1 MQSFGF
7 GAMKAERYFQA
18 VYRKFSWGI
27 AAIKYRA
34 IFRRSIGSLVG
45 GLLPSRTAGS
55 WAALAMK
62 DLGGGGGGGGS
73 YIRTDSSIEAR
84 LSLGISFSM
93 HDLKYPYPKG
103 PST

>member
-18 VYRKFSWGI
+18 VYRKFSWEI

-62 DLGGGGGGGGS
+62 DLGGGGTGGDKGEGGGGRVI
-73 YIRTDSSIEAR
+73 YQNRFIN
-84 LSLGISFSM
+84 
-93 HDLKYPYPKG
+93 
-103 PST
+103 